1 MINYSVYESPIGDI
15 LLCSRNDKLIGA
27 WFKGQK
33 YYLAKVNDELIRK
46 EDEILINAEKWL
58 NHYFDGKKP
67 PITELDLAPEGT
79 EFRQQVWK
87 ILCEVPYGKTI
98 TYNDIAK
105 RIAFERGI
113 EKMSAQAIGGVVSHN
128 PISII
133 IPCHRVIGSNGS
145 LTGYAGGIDRK
156 LFLLKL
162 ENPLFQQKVISSS

>member
-1 MINYSVYESPIGDI
+1 MINYSVYKSPIGDF

-33 YYLAKVNDELIRK
+33 YYLANINEELVEK
-46 EDEILINAEKWL
+46 EDEVLINAKKWL

-67 PITELDLAPEGT
+67 QSIELDLDLEGT
-79 EFRQQVWK
+79 EFRKEVWR

-113 EKMSAQAIGGVVSHN
+113 EKMSAQAIGGAVSHN

-162 ENPLFQQKVISSS
+162 ENPSF